1 MCKIVC
7 LTRWYIKI
15 LDKKY
20 LLVYIRLVREMF
32 LKEAL
37 KMTEKTNVYKSGVQ
51 ALEEKGA
58 GAGYKKGRKAVN
70 FAAKFLACGVNVH
83 DTQYEK

>member
-1 MCKIVC
+1 
-7 LTRWYIKI
+7 
-15 LDKKY
+15 
-20 LLVYIRLVREMF
+20 
-32 LKEAL
+32 
-37 KMTEKTNVYKSGVQ
+37 MTEKTNVYKSGVQ
-51 ALEEKGA
+51 ALEEK